1 MGWNQIEIC
10 RQDPLFAG
18 LPENPYFYFVHS
30 YYVDAADKSCVLARV
45 EYGVPMDVA
54 VRRDNLCAVQFHP
67 EKSGACGLQ
76 LLKNF
81 AAMR

>member
-1 MGWNQIEIC
+1 M
-10 RQDPLFAG
+10 
-18 LPENPYFYFVHS
+18 
-30 YYVDAADKSCVLARV
+30 DAADKSCVLARV

-67 EKSGACGLQ
+67 EKSGDCGLQ

>member
-1 MGWNQIEIC
+1 MWMRPTSPACSRAWNTAC
-10 RQDPLFAG
+10 PW
-18 LPENPYFYFVHS
+18 
-30 YYVDAADKSCVLARV
+30 
-45 EYGVPMDVA
+45 DVA

-67 EKSGACGLQ
+67 EKSGECGLQ